1 MIAGDFHVHTCLSP
15 CADITMVPNEMAKR
29 FSNHGIEWV
38 GITDHN
44 TCGNVKVF
52 ERVFSKYGI
61 KVLPGIEIQS
71 AEEVHVLGYFESV
84 ERAED
89 FSRIIYSH
97 LPDIK
102 NDPERF
108 GYQLF
113 VDEEDHF
120 KGMEERILASS
131 TDLNLDELFEIIKAF
146 NGIFVYAHVDRAFGV
161 LKQLGFIPDNPPYD
175 ALEAIGKIKSDK
187 TVLKSSDAHSLD
199 QIGTSMVKVMA
210 DKKTFEEFKLA
221 LERRLI
227 FTDEDNSRSH
237 P

>member
-1 MIAGDFHVHTCLSP
+1 MITGDFHVHTCLSP

-29 FSNHGIEWV
+29 FSYHGIEWI

-61 KVLPGIEIQS
+61 TVLPGIEVQS
-71 AEEVHVLGYFESV
+71 VEEVHVLGYFESV
-84 ERAED
+84 ETAEE
-89 FSRIIYSH
+89 FSKVIYSH

-120 KGMEERILASS
+120 TGTEEKILASS
-131 TDLNLDELFEIIKAF
+131 TDLHLDELFKLIKAF
-146 NGIFVYAHVDRAFGV
+146 KGLFVYAHVERTFGV

-175 ALEAIGKIKSDK
+175 ALETIRKIKSDK
-187 TVLKSSDAHSLD
+187 AILKSSDAHTLD
-199 QIGTSMVKVMA
+199 QIGTSVVKVGVNHR
-210 DKKTFEEFKLA
+210 TFEEFKRA
-221 LERRLI
+221 LERRLVFI
-227 FTDEDNSRSH
+227 DEDNSRSYS
-237 P
+237 